1 MRTRLARRY
10 YRALPSKQ
18 GGLVLFIALIVLVAM
33 TMAGIGMVRSV
44 DTGNLVAGNLG
55 FKQTALNSSEAGL
68 QDAYEWLVANA
79 GGGGLS
85 NTSTANGY
93 YSSRP
98 ANEPDW
104 TDPDTWEDA
113 VVLAEDGTGNTV
125 SYVIH
130 RMCTQPNTP
139 YNGTNAGVANQC
151 ATTASSTAPGAGG
164 SMSVGSYSFAGTPQV
179 YYRITAR
186 SQGPRSTESF
196 VQAMVAISN

>member
-1 MRTRLARRY
+1 MRTPHRRQN
-10 YRALPSKQ
+10 YRHLPSRQ
-18 GGLVLFIALIVLVAM
+18 RGLVLFIALIVLVAM

-44 DTGNLVAGNLG
+44 DTGTMVAGNLG
-55 FKQTALNSSEAGL
+55 FKQTAVNSSEAGL
-68 QDAYEWLVANA
+68 QEAYQWLVDNA

-85 NTSTANGY
+85 NTNAANGY

-104 TDPDTWEDA
+104 NDPDTWEDA
-113 VVLAEDGTGNTV
+113 VVLAEDATGNTV

-139 YNGTNAGVANQC
+139 YNGTNGGVANQC
-151 ATTASSTAPGAGG
+151 GLTSAAGTPGAGG

-186 SQGPRSTESF
+186 AQGPRNTESY

>member
-1 MRTRLARRY
+1 MRTQFGRHS
-10 YRALPSKQ
+10 YRAFPSKQ

-33 TMAGIGMVRSV
+33 TMAGIGMVRSI
-44 DTGNLVAGNLG
+44 DTGTMVAGNLG
-55 FKQTALNSSEAGL
+55 FKQSAINSAESGLREAY
-68 QDAYEWLVANA
+68 QWLVDNA

-85 NTSTANGY
+85 NTNTGKGY

-104 TDPDTWEDA
+104 TDADTWEDA
-113 VVLAEDGTGNTV
+113 VVLAPDATGNSV

-130 RMCTQPNTP
+130 RMCTQPDTP
-139 YNGTNAGVANQC
+139 YNGANAGVANQC
-151 ATTASSTAPGAGG
+151 ALTASSTMPGAGG

-186 SQGPRSTESF
+186 TQGPRNTESY

>member
-1 MRTRLARRY
+1 MRSPIRHHSYRRLPGRQR
-10 YRALPSKQ
+10 
-18 GGLVLFIALIVLVAM
+18 GLVLFIALIVLVAM
-33 TMAGIGMVRSV
+33 TLAGIGMVRSV
-44 DTGNLVAGNLG
+44 DTGIMVAGNLG
-55 FKQTALNSSEAGL
+55 FKQTAVNSAEAGL
-68 QDAYEWLVANA
+68 QEAYQWLVDNA

-85 NTSTANGY
+85 NSNTAKGY

-104 TDPDTWEDA
+104 NDATTWEDA
-113 VVLAEDGTGNTV
+113 VTLDEDATGNTV

-151 ATTASSTAPGAGG
+151 GMTAAAGTPGAGG

-186 SQGPRSTESF
+186 TQGPRNTESY

>member
-1 MRTRLARRY
+1 MRTRLGKRS

-33 TMAGIGMVRSV
+33 TMAGIGMVRSI
-44 DTGNLVAGNLG
+44 DTGTMVAGNLG

-68 QDAYEWLVANA
+68 QQAYDWLVANA

-85 NTSTANGY
+85 NTNTAQGY

-98 ANEPDW
+98 AAEPDW
-104 TDPDTWEDA
+104 TATETWEDA
-113 VVLAEDGTGNTV
+113 VVMAEDATGNTV

-130 RMCTQPNTP
+130 RMCTQPDTP
-139 YNGTNAGVANQC
+139 YNGTNSGVANQC
-151 ATTASSTAPGAGG
+151 AMTSSTTTPGAGG

-179 YYRITAR
+179 FYRITAR
-186 SQGPRSTESF
+186 SQGPRNTESY

>member
-1 MRTRLARRY
+1 MRTRLGQRS

-33 TMAGIGMVRSV
+33 TMAGIGMVRSI
-44 DTGNLVAGNLG
+44 DTGTMVAGNLG
-55 FKQTALNSSEAGL
+55 FKQSALNSSEAGL
-68 QDAYEWLVANA
+68 QQAYDWLVANA

-85 NTSTANGY
+85 NTNTAQGY

-98 ANEPDW
+98 AAEPDW
-104 TDPDTWEDA
+104 TAAETWEDA
-113 VVLAEDGTGNTV
+113 VVMAEDATGNTV

-151 ATTASSTAPGAGG
+151 AMTTATNTPGAGG
-164 SMSVGSYSFAGTPQV
+164 SMSVGSYAFAGTPQV
-179 YYRITAR
+179 FYRITAR
-186 SQGPRSTESF
+186 SQGPRNTESY